1 MNSLRERISLASEGN
16 VKGHH
21 DNEPA
26 YVLHSYPYRETSL
39 LAELFT
45 RNHGRVA
52 LVARGAKRAKSA
64 MRGVLQ
70 PFQPLSVGWF
80 GKSEL
85 RTLAKAEWQRAL
97 PQLAGTALMSA
108 FYLNELLLKL
118 TRRDDPH
125 ERLFDSYGNAIA
137 ALCGMESNNGHISVL
152 LRRFELGLLRD
163 LGYAVPLGT
172 DVGTGESV
180 VDGATF
186 EYVIESGPIAA
197 KPSPDRVQ
205 FRGKTLLDIVRDDYS
220 DPVTIQETKQLMRM
234 LINHYLGGQFLHTR
248 QFIKDLRDL

>member
-1 MNSLRERISLASEGN
+1 MNSLRERISLGSKSD

-21 DNEPA
+21 DDEPA

-39 LAELFT
+39 VAELFT

-64 MRGVLQ
+64 VRGVLQ
-70 PFQPLSVGWF
+70 PFQPLSVSWF

-97 PQLAGTALMSA
+97 PQLAGTALMSG

-118 TRRDDPH
+118 TRRDDTH
-125 ERLFDSYGNAIA
+125 ERLFDYYGQAIA
-137 ALCGMESNNGHISVL
+137 ALCGIESHNGNISVL
-152 LRRFELGLLRD
+152 LRRFELGLLKE
-163 LGYAVPLGT
+163 LGYAVPLEA
-172 DVGTGESV
+172 DVATGALV
-180 VDGATF
+180 VDGGTF
-186 EYVIESGPIAA
+186 EYIIESGPIAA
-197 KPSPDRVQ
+197 KPSPGRMQ

-220 DPVTIQETKQLMRM
+220 DPVTIQETKQLMRI
-234 LINHYLGGQFLHTR
+234 LINHYLGGQLLHTR